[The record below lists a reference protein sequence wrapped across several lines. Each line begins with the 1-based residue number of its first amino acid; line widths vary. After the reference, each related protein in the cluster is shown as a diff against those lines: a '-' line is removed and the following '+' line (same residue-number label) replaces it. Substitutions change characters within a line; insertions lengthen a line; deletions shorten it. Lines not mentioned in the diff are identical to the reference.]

1 MTASRPASRGFA
13 SAAVLLA
20 LCLAVAGCGS
30 GGRRGED
37 GALVPPPADSVR
49 TFEHP
54 SDDGLTI
61 NLEWGRSESE
71 AEDVY
76 YVVEIASEAD
86 HRAGRYDRV
95 ARVPSL
101 KSLKSDEKRFYDFD
115 DHEKNVENRDLHY
128 VAVQPTKAYRV
139 DEGAIRSRVKA
150 RERAKLG
157 LGKDDKLDPK
167 AQAKIEKLAA
177 IEVERELRAVS
188 ARPYYLR
195 VAIVRVEKKERAA
208 PPRVEKE
215 KEPVLAV
222 AQKRSAQLLALLK
235 RFDGL
240 VGKQAQRVSSDDPPT
255 IVKASYLRSL
265 SNTDSL
271 IDGAINLH
279 HEYVKALRDLEEA
292 RASEGRDLKR
302 ELEEWKKRQAEAE
315 KKAKEEREKKEK
327 DESGEESTRV
337 YVMEGSARKAIQA
350 SASLP
355 PLVRP
360 DPAGFRASDR
370 PSDDGTTVA
379 VEWPRSPS
387 ENSRTTYVV
396 EIAKIEDGKVG
407 EFKEAAEVPSLGA
420 GKADQPKFF
429 GFAPGNKKLHYAG
442 VDPSGLFLD
451 RKDRKAIRKEVV
463 ESELTHM
470 PSSWTPDSDFATEVK
485 ALKSVLP
492 DYLEGVRSINAA
504 LQALDGPLLPR
515 LEELAGPFRA
525 GLARYRTN
533 MAVLKRFES
542 HMAKRVA
549 DRVTET
555 KRRLNRQDYAFRLS
569 IRRVDE
575 TLFAQEAGSAKV
587 VTASARPNYR
597 KGYKTNNLAFSLV
610 FCAIVMAF
618 IQIAR
623 RNPDL
628 FIRKIA
634 GLEAVEEAIG
644 RATEMGRCAFFV
656 HGLNGMGSLSTIAAV
671 NILGRVARRAAEYDT
686 RVRVMNRDPIVMA
699 VSQEVVKQSYTEAGR
714 PDAYNDDDVA
724 LVAYDQFSYVAAVGG
739 RMVRERP
746 AAIFLMGYFYAESL
760 LLAETGASTGAIQ
773 IAGTDSYTQIPFF
786 ITTCDYTL
794 IGEELYAASAYL
806 SREARM
812 LGSLR
817 GQDVGK
823 AFLMLAA
830 VLFGVVA
837 TVGHEVADALPGV
850 RAAISFVINTLF
862 QPF

>member
-1 MTASRPASRGFA
+1 
-13 SAAVLLA
+13 
-20 LCLAVAGCGS
+20 
-30 GGRRGED
+30 
-37 GALVPPPADSVR
+37 LVPPPPDSVR
-49 TFEHP
+49 TFDHP

-61 NLEWGRSESE
+61 NLEWERSESE

-86 HRAGRYDRV
+86 HRAGRYHRV

-128 VAVQPTKAYRV
+128 LAVQPTEAYRV
-139 DEGAIRSRVKA
+139 DEDAIRSRVKA
-150 RERAKLG
+150 RERARLG
-157 LGKDDKLDPK
+157 LGEGDKLDPK

-188 ARPYYLR
+188 ARPYYVRL
-195 VAIVRVEKKERAA
+195 AMVRVEKKERAA
-208 PPRVEKE
+208 PPRVEEE
-215 KEPVLAV
+215 KKPVLLV
-222 AQKRSAQLLALLK
+222 AQERSAQLLALLK
-235 RFDGL
+235 EFDAL
-240 VGKQAQRVSSDDPPT
+240 VGKQAQRVSSDDPPA
-255 IVKASYLRSL
+255 IVKVSYLRFL

-271 IDGAINLH
+271 IEGAINLH
-279 HEYVKALRDLEEA
+279 HEYVEALRELEEA
-292 RASEGRDLKR
+292 RTSEGRDPKQ
-302 ELEEWKKRQAEAE
+302 ELEEWKQRLAEAE
-315 KKAKEEREKKEK
+315 KKAKEERERIEREETEKE
-327 DESGEESTRV
+327 SALV
-337 YVMEGSARKAIQA
+337 YMMAGSAPKAIQA

-360 DPAGFRASDR
+360 DPAGFRAFDL
-370 PSDDGTTVA
+370 PSDDGATVA

-387 ENSRTTYVV
+387 ENSRAAYVV
-396 EIAKIEDGKVG
+396 EIARVKDGEIG

-442 VDPSGLFLD
+442 VDPSALLLTGD
-451 RKDRKAIRKEVV
+451 DRKAIRKEVA
-463 ESELTHM
+463 ERELKHM
-470 PSSWTPDSDFATEVK
+470 PSSWMPDSDFATEVK

-492 DYLEGVRSINAA
+492 EYLDGIRSIHAA
-504 LQALDGPLLPR
+504 LQTLDGPLLPR

-533 MAVLKRFES
+533 TAVLKRFEG

-549 DRVTET
+549 DRVTQK
-555 KRRLNRQDYAFRLS
+555 KRQLNRQDYAFRLS

-575 TLFAQEAGSAKV
+575 TLFVHEAGSAKV

-597 KGYKTNNLAFSLV
+597 KGYKTNNLVFSLV
-610 FCAIVMAF
+610 FCGVVMAF

-644 RATEMGRCAFFV
+644 RATEMGRSAFFV

-739 RMVRERP
+739 RMIRERP

-806 SREARM
+806 SREPRM

-823 AFLMLAA
+823 AFLMVAMLLFALA
-830 VLFGVVA
+830 A
-837 TVGHEVADALPGV
+837 TVGHELAGALPGA
-850 RAAISFVINTLF
+850 RTAISYVINTLF